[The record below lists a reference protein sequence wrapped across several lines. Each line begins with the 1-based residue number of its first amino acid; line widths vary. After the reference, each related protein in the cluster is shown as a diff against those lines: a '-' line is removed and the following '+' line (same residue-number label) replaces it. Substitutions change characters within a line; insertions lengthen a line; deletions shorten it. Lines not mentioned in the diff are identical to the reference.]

1 MINKEYEE
9 VNDDHDDDDDDEYEM
24 VFDPDEALILAVNEV
39 SEMKDLLEDQ
49 KSEIEKLKEEVSFLL
64 KKHKKSWHLIPYMG

>member
-9 VNDDHDDDDDDEYEM
+9 VNDDRDDDDEYEM

-64 KKHKKSWHLIPYMG
+64 KKHKKS

>member
-9 VNDDHDDDDDDEYEM
+9 VNDDHDDDDEYEM

-39 SEMKDLLEDQ
+39 SEMKELLEDQ

-64 KKHKKSWHLIPYMG
+64 KKHKKS